1 MPPDAHSRPDDARGA
16 LLRAAIAEFAA
27 QGEAGA
33 RTDAIARAAG
43 VNKALLHYYFG
54 TKQALYAAA
63 LDAILAGLKEH
74 YLGILEGPGTAG
86 RRMLRYVLANFDR
99 MAGAHDH
106 ARIVGHEMM
115 RARAGESTSLPRM
128 VQAYFGPVNAAVC
141 RTLEEG
147 VQSGEFRRLDPGQ
160 TALSLTGA
168 NVFYFLS
175 APVFTELTG
184 RDPREPELLARRRIA
199 ILDLAASVLFADR
212 EAGHGLAQAV
222 LEEHAGSHPEPV
234 RPLP

>member
-1 MPPDAHSRPDDARGA
+1 MRTRPPLRPDDARGA

-27 QGEAGA
+27 RGEAGA

-99 MAGAHDH
+99 MAGSRDY
-106 ARIVGHEMM
+106 ARVLGHEMM

-128 VQAYFGPVNAAVC
+128 VQAYFGPVNAVVC

-147 VQSGEFRRLDPGQ
+147 VQSGEFRALDPGQ

-184 RDPREPELLARRRIA
+184 RDPRDPELLALRRIA
-199 ILDLAASVLFADR
+199 ILDFAAAVLFADR
-212 EAGHGLAQAV
+212 EAGQGLAQGV
-222 LEEHAGSHPEPV
+222 LDEHDGTHPEPL